1 MRCPMG
7 VTCFGRNNVGS
18 YLAVPAERSALTEP
32 VEPVAE
38 AKAEVAETE
47 TVVAKTTMTAKSM
60 PAEAETAVLVPAV
73 EAELAMLQVV
83 TPEAAVIA
91 IPGRLNQVGRGVDRR
106 QFARPKRRCMA
117 G

>member
-38 AKAEVAETE
+38 AKAAVSETE
-47 TVVAKTTMTAKSM
+47 TVVAKTT
-60 PAEAETAVLVPAV
+60 VLVPAV